1 MTPFEYFKMM
11 RVILVTL
18 VILVGCTN
26 KEQSASGDQ
35 YTCPMHPTVVSDHQG
50 TCPVCGMDLVR
61 KAREGEEVKIT
72 EDLAR
77 LLQSPDETVV
87 ANVKTIRGEYR
98 RMPLRVSA
106 PGVVTYDPRFTHE
119 VTVRVGGRLEKV
131 SIHFPFQRV
140 RVGQRLAEIYSPEL
154 LTAQKE
160 LLLLLSSDPSNTE
173 LINLATKKLLLLGAT
188 SDQVNELMRTKETNA
203 NFVITSP
210 YDGYAFVES
219 STTSLEATPAA
230 ESMQENDMAGGQV
243 ASSKNL
249 PAARASMIHEGDYL
263 ARGGRLLSVVS
274 LSALR
279 LELNVPSGEAGEIK
293 AGDSVAISLN
303 QGPRISGKV
312 DFVQPFFEEGTEFQK
327 VRLYVRNA
335 DLRVGQLVDA
345 TIHRASEDRMW
356 LPNEAVTDLGT
367 DRIVFVK
374 ERGVFKPRKIL
385 TGLRSDGWVEI
396 LGGIASSDEVA
407 AKAAYL
413 VDSESFVKTK

>member
-1 MTPFEYFKMM
+1 M
-11 RVILVTL
+11 ILLAL

-106 PGVVTYDPRFTHE
+106 PGVVTYDPRYANE

-131 SIHFPFQRV
+131 SIHSPFQRV
-140 RVGQRLAEIYSPEL
+140 RAGERLAEIYSPEL

-160 LLLLLSSDPSNTE
+160 LLLLLSSDPSNTA

-188 SDQVNELMRTKETNA
+188 SAQVNELMRTRETNA

-210 YDGYAFVES
+210 YDGYAFVQN
-219 STTSLEATPAA
+219 STTTAETTSAKSETMEENSMDGSQVSTSKNTPAT
-230 ESMQENDMAGGQV
+230 
-243 ASSKNL
+243 
-249 PAARASMIHEGDYL
+249 RASMIHEGDYL
-263 ARGGRLLSVVS
+263 ARGARLLSVIS

-279 LELNVPSGEAGEIK
+279 LELHIPSGAAGEIR
-293 AGDSVAISLN
+293 AGDSVAVSFN
-303 QGPRISGKV
+303 QGSTMESKV
-312 DFVQPFFEEGTEFQK
+312 DFVQPFFDEGTEFQK
-327 VRLYVRNA
+327 VRLYVRNT

-345 TIHRASEDRMW
+345 TIHRTSAAKLW
-356 LPNEAVTDLGT
+356 LPNEAVADLGT

-374 ERGVFKPRKIL
+374 ERGVFKPRKIV
-385 TGLRSDGWVEI
+385 TGIRSDGWVEI

-407 AKAAYL
+407 ATASYL
-413 VDSESFVKTK
+413 VDSESFVKIK